1 MESSPIFQGKL
12 LLQLLIVDNHKTL
25 LQAIISLDPFPNDD
39 CFKQLSTIHRRLK
52 YADGPFTL
60 TQVLKLL
67 CPFLI
72 AQWFYIHNKM
82 KIQKYQFQNINHR
95 NRDKINTPNTHIQ
108 SQALQ

>member
-1 MESSPIFQGKL
+1 MESSPIFQAEL

-25 LQAIISLDPFPNDD
+25 LQAIKSLDPFPNDD
-39 CFKQLSTIHRRLK
+39 CFQKLSKIHRRLK

-82 KIQKYQFQNINHR
+82 KIQKYHSSEI
-95 NRDKINTPNTHIQ
+95 
-108 SQALQ
+108 